1 MLGLL
6 FFLDS
11 FQPVTFCRNMAESPL
26 LKYTWMCVGRSWLQA
41 ESNNIGHL
49 VATVNRMAICV
60 AAGKEAKYVL
70 HYYTLFPCIFLI
82 LCSNRALEYSSTCWD
97 TLCPPVLQEVQC
109 PLESK
114 KCQLAFSK
122 QSFSWGHI
130 MAQTFTVLK
139 GPKPFFSLFFLFY
152 CLHPRPK
159 FALCCPAFEASSFLV
174 DTIISTTL
182 FGQTFQTS
190 SLKRHFGRKA
200 KATTK
205 KKKKKHR
212 S

>member
-1 MLGLL
+1 M
-6 FFLDS
+6 
-11 FQPVTFCRNMAESPL
+11 
-26 LKYTWMCVGRSWLQA
+26 
-41 ESNNIGHL
+41 
-49 VATVNRMAICV
+49 ATVNRMAICV
-60 AAGKEAKYVL
+60 AVGKEAKEVF
-70 HYYTLFPCIFLI
+70 HYILFPCIFLI

-205 KKKKKHR
+205 KRRKNIATK
-212 S
+212 SSFLNI